1 MGKRKNRLRG
11 EDGRFLPA
19 TPTPEEN
26 SGGSSSLS
34 DVVAAIAKSTEVLL
48 TMAVAQ
54 QQASTAAA
62 APSPSSSTVLSP
74 SPSASHKFQK
84 WECKLKYEDR
94 SYAGRQ
100 KIVSSFED
108 HLRVRQQPSATAAVV
123 ASAFRSGLESFA
135 ELHNLISEL
144 PSPFRD
150 DYEYMKNKI
159 LKASGEQEEKRLVD
173 SFQSLATLS
182 SSQSP
187 NAEHYGNAVETACQR
202 IATLSLREERVCA
215 YSGNG
220 DENDDSNW
228 KVVK

>member
-26 SGGSSSLS
+26 SGGSSNLS
-34 DVVAAIAKSTEVLL
+34 DAVAAIAKSTEVLL

-62 APSPSSSTVLSP
+62 TPSPSSSTVLSP
-74 SPSASHKFQK
+74 SPSAFHNLKFEK

-100 KIVSSFED
+100 KIISSFED
-108 HLRVRQQPSATAAVV
+108 HLRQQPSATAVVV
-123 ASAFRSGLESFA
+123 AFAFHSGLESFP

-187 NAEHYGNAVETACQR
+187 NAKHYGNAVETACQR
-202 IATLSLREERVCA
+202 IAILSLREERVCT

-228 KVVK
+228 KVV